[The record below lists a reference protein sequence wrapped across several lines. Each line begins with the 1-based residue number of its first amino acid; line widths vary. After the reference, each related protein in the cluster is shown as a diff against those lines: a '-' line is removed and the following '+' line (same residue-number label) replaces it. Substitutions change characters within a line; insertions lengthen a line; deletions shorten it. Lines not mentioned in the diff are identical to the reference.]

1 MRRTTPKIVSDD
13 TGKCVVRHRKMRRA
27 APKIVSDD
35 TEECVVRHRKMRRA
49 TQENA
54 SGGARG
60 VAGTLDMRADYN
72 IIAGRE
78 VRGKDETVR
87 FRGRA

>member
-1 MRRTTPKIVSDD
+1 MRCP
-13 TGKCVVRHRKMRRA
+13 
-27 APKIVSDD
+27 APENASDD
-35 TEECVVRHRKMRRA
+35 TEDCVGRRRKMCRTA
-49 TQENA
+49 QKNV
-54 SGGARG
+54 SVGARG

-78 VRGKDETVR
+78 VRGEDETVR

>member
-1 MRRTTPKIVSDD
+1 MRKQLPPGTEE
-13 TGKCVVRHRKMRRA
+13 CVARHGKMRRA
-27 APKIVSDD
+27 APKIVSVGA
-35 TEECVVRHRKMRRA
+35 ERCVVLHRKMCR
-49 TQENA
+49 TVQKNV

-78 VRGKDETVR
+78 VRGEDETVR